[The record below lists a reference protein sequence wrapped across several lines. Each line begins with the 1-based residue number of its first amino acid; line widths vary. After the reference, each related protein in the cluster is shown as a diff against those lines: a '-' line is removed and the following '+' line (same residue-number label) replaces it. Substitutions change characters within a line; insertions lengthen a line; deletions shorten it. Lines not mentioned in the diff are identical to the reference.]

1 VIQKWVSNVS
11 SGGMCINDTI
21 MQVSVEN
28 LPFGGVGHSGMGSYH
43 GAESFKVFSH
53 YKSVLES
60 NTPQMLLK
68 NRSAPFGADVKNAQM
83 YEKLSMIN

>member
-1 VIQKWVSNVS
+1 
-11 SGGMCINDTI
+11 
-21 MQVSVEN
+21 
-28 LPFGGVGHSGMGSYH
+28 MGSYH
-43 GAESFKVFSH
+43 GSESFKTFSH

-68 NRSAPFGADVKNAQM
+68 SRSAPYGADLKNAQM